1 MKKCIFICLLSF
13 FSVLSM
19 AQNDSQTSYNF
30 LRLPLSAHAAALGGE
45 NVTMPDD
52 DVMMMFHN
60 PALIT
65 GTSVGTL
72 GLQYMNYMSGCN
84 NVSAAYNMLFKEKW
98 NVGVGVDYMGY
109 GSIRQTDSGNNDLG
123 TYSATEMAF
132 YGTLGYELAKNL
144 AGGISLKY
152 VYGNIASYS
161 SMAVAVDLGLN
172 YYLPESEWS
181 FGFAVKNLGGQIMAY
196 DENFEALPLDVQLGV
211 SKRLIGSPVRLSATL
226 SDLNHLDYK
235 FLNHLCLAAEFIISN
250 EIYVGGGYNFRRAD
264 EMKVQEGSEGLSS
277 RGAGLSFG
285 GGINLE
291 KIKINLAYSKLH
303 VSNASI
309 IANLAYTF

>member
-1 MKKCIFICLLSF
+1 
-13 FSVLSM
+13 M

-109 GSIRQTDSGNNDLG
+109 GSIRQTDGGNNDLG

-303 VSNASI
+303 VSNASL

>member
-1 MKKCIFICLLSF
+1 
-13 FSVLSM
+13 M

-30 LRLPLSAHAAALGGE
+30 LRLPLSAHAAALGGD
-45 NVTMPDD
+45 NITMTDD

-84 NVSAAYNMLFKEKW
+84 NVSAAYNMLVKEKW
-98 NVGVGVDYMGY
+98 NIGIGIDYMGY
-109 GSIRQTDSGNNDLG
+109 GSIRHTDADNNDMG
-123 TYSATEMAF
+123 TYNASEMAF
-132 YGTLGYELAKNL
+132 YGTLGYKLASNL

-152 VYGNIASYS
+152 VYGNISSYN

-181 FGFAVKNLGGQIMAY
+181 FGIAVKNLGGQIMAY
-196 DENFEALPLDVQLGV
+196 DEKFEALPLDVQAGV

-235 FLNHLCLAAEFIISN
+235 FLNHLCLAAEFIISD

-264 EMKVQEGSEGLSS
+264 EMKVQEGTEGLSA

-303 VSNASI
+303 VSNASL

>member
-1 MKKCIFICLLSF
+1 
-13 FSVLSM
+13 M
-19 AQNDSQTSYNF
+19 AQNDSQTSYTF
-30 LRLPLSAHAAALGGE
+30 LRLPLSAHAAALGGD
-45 NVTMPDD
+45 NITMTDD

-84 NVSAAYNMLFKEKW
+84 NVSAAYNMLVKEKW
-98 NVGVGVDYMGY
+98 NIGIGIDYMGY
-109 GSIRQTDSGNNDLG
+109 GSIRHTDADNNDMG
-123 TYSATEMAF
+123 TYNASEMAF
-132 YGTLGYELAKNL
+132 YGTLGYELASNL

-152 VYGNIASYS
+152 VYGNISSYN

-181 FGFAVKNLGGQIMAY
+181 FGIAVKNLGGQIMAY
-196 DENFEALPLDVQLGV
+196 DEKFEALPLDVQAGV

-235 FLNHLCLAAEFIISN
+235 FLNHLCLAAEFIISD

-264 EMKVQEGSEGLSS
+264 EMKVQEGTEGLSA

-303 VSNASI
+303 VSNSSL

>member
-1 MKKCIFICLLSF
+1 
-13 FSVLSM
+13 M

-30 LRLPLSAHAAALGGE
+30 LRLPLSAHAAALGGD
-45 NVTMPDD
+45 NITMTDD

-84 NVSAAYNMLFKEKW
+84 NVSAAYNMLVKEKW
-98 NVGVGVDYMGY
+98 NIGIGIDYMGY
-109 GSIRQTDSGNNDLG
+109 GSIRHTDADNNDMG
-123 TYSATEMAF
+123 TYNASEMAF
-132 YGTLGYELAKNL
+132 YGTLGYELASNL

-152 VYGNIASYS
+152 VYGNISSYN

-181 FGFAVKNLGGQIMAY
+181 FGIAVKNLGGQIMAY
-196 DENFEALPLDVQLGV
+196 DEKFEALPLDVQAGV

-235 FLNHLCLAAEFIISN
+235 FLNHLCLAAEFIVSD

-264 EMKVQEGSEGLSS
+264 EMKVQEGTEGLSA

-303 VSNASI
+303 VSNASL

>member
-1 MKKCIFICLLSF
+1 MSF
-13 FSVLSM
+13 FSTLSM

-30 LRLPLSAHAAALGGE
+30 LRLPLSAHAAALGGD
-45 NVTMPDD
+45 NITMTDD

-84 NVSAAYNMLFKEKW
+84 NVSAAYNMLVKEKR
-98 NVGVGVDYMGY
+98 NIGIGIDYMGY
-109 GSIRQTDSGNNDLG
+109 GSIRHTDADNNDMG
-123 TYSATEMAF
+123 TYNASEMAF
-132 YGTLGYELAKNL
+132 YGTLGYELASNL

-152 VYGNIASYS
+152 VYGNISSYN

-181 FGFAVKNLGGQIMAY
+181 FGIAVKNLGGQIMAY
-196 DENFEALPLDVQLGV
+196 DEKFEALPLDVQAGV

-235 FLNHLCLAAEFIISN
+235 FLNHLCLAAEFIISD

-264 EMKVQEGSEGLSS
+264 EMKVQEGTEGLSA

-303 VSNASI
+303 VSNASL

>member
-1 MKKCIFICLLSF
+1 
-13 FSVLSM
+13 M

-30 LRLPLSAHAAALGGE
+30 LRLPLSAHAAALGGD
-45 NVTMPDD
+45 NITMTDD

-84 NVSAAYNMLFKEKW
+84 NVSAAYNMLVKEKW
-98 NVGVGVDYMGY
+98 NIGIGIDYMGY
-109 GSIRQTDSGNNDLG
+109 GSIRHTDADNNDMG
-123 TYSATEMAF
+123 TYNASEMAF
-132 YGTLGYELAKNL
+132 YGTLGYELASNL

-152 VYGNIASYS
+152 VYGNISSYN

-181 FGFAVKNLGGQIMAY
+181 FGIAVKNLGGQIMAY
-196 DENFEALPLDVQLGV
+196 DEKFEALPLDVQAGV
-211 SKRLIGSPVRLSATL
+211 SKRLTGSPVRLSATL

-235 FLNHLCLAAEFIISN
+235 FLNHLCLAAEFIISD

-264 EMKVQEGSEGLSS
+264 EMKVQEGTEGLSA

-303 VSNASI
+303 VSNASL

>member
-1 MKKCIFICLLSF
+1 
-13 FSVLSM
+13 M
-19 AQNDSQTSYNF
+19 AQNDSQTSYTF
-30 LRLPLSAHAAALGGE
+30 LRLPLSAHAAALGGD
-45 NVTMPDD
+45 NITMTDD

-84 NVSAAYNMLFKEKW
+84 NVSAAYNMLVKEKW
-98 NVGVGVDYMGY
+98 NIGIGIDYMSY
-109 GSIRQTDSGNNDLG
+109 GSIRHTDADNNDMG
-123 TYSATEMAF
+123 TYNASEMAF
-132 YGTLGYELAKNL
+132 YGTLGYELASNL

-152 VYGNIASYS
+152 VYGNISSYN

-181 FGFAVKNLGGQIMAY
+181 FGIAVKNLGGQIMAY
-196 DENFEALPLDVQLGV
+196 DEKFEALPLDVQAGV

-235 FLNHLCLAAEFIISN
+235 FLNHLCLAAEFIISD

-264 EMKVQEGSEGLSS
+264 EMKVQEGTEGLSA

-303 VSNASI
+303 VSNASL

>member
-1 MKKCIFICLLSF
+1 
-13 FSVLSM
+13 M

-30 LRLPLSAHAAALGGE
+30 LRLPLSAHAAALGGD
-45 NVTMPDD
+45 NITMTDD

-72 GLQYMNYMSGCN
+72 GLQYLNYMSGCN
-84 NVSAAYNMLFKEKW
+84 NVSAAYNMLVKEKW
-98 NVGVGVDYMGY
+98 NIGIGIDYMGY
-109 GSIRQTDSGNNDLG
+109 GSIRHTDADNNDMG
-123 TYSATEMAF
+123 TYNASEMAF
-132 YGTLGYELAKNL
+132 YGTLGYELASNL

-152 VYGNIASYS
+152 VYGNISSYN

-181 FGFAVKNLGGQIMAY
+181 FGIAVKNLGGQIMAY
-196 DENFEALPLDVQLGV
+196 DEKFEALPLDVQAGV
-211 SKRLIGSPVRLSATL
+211 SKRLTGSPVRLSATL

-235 FLNHLCLAAEFIISN
+235 FLNHLCLAAEFIISD

-264 EMKVQEGSEGLSS
+264 EMKVQEGTEGLSA

-303 VSNASI
+303 VSNASL

>member
-1 MKKCIFICLLSF
+1 
-13 FSVLSM
+13 M

-30 LRLPLSAHAAALGGE
+30 LRLPLSAHAAALGGD
-45 NVTMPDD
+45 NITMTDD

-84 NVSAAYNMLFKEKW
+84 NVSAAYNMLVKEKW
-98 NVGVGVDYMGY
+98 NIGIGIDYMGY
-109 GSIRQTDSGNNDLG
+109 GSIRHTDADNNDMG
-123 TYSATEMAF
+123 TYNASEIAF
-132 YGTLGYELAKNL
+132 YGTLGYELASNL

-152 VYGNIASYS
+152 VYGNISSYN

-181 FGFAVKNLGGQIMAY
+181 FGIAVKNLGGQIMAY
-196 DENFEALPLDVQLGV
+196 DEKFEALPLDVQAGV

-235 FLNHLCLAAEFIISN
+235 FLNHLCLAAEFIISD

-264 EMKVQEGSEGLSS
+264 EMKVQEGTEGLSA

-303 VSNASI
+303 VSNASL

>member
-1 MKKCIFICLLSF
+1 MSF
-13 FSVLSM
+13 FSTLSM
-19 AQNDSQTSYNF
+19 AQNDSQTSYTF
-30 LRLPLSAHAAALGGE
+30 LRLPLSAHAAALGGD
-45 NVTMPDD
+45 NITMTDD

-84 NVSAAYNMLFKEKW
+84 NVSAAYNMLVKEKW
-98 NVGVGVDYMGY
+98 NIGIGIDYMGY
-109 GSIRQTDSGNNDLG
+109 GSIRHTDADNNDMG
-123 TYSATEMAF
+123 TYNASEMAF
-132 YGTLGYELAKNL
+132 YGTLGYELASNL

-152 VYGNIASYS
+152 VYGNISSYN

-181 FGFAVKNLGGQIMAY
+181 FGIAVKNLGGQIMAY
-196 DENFEALPLDVQLGV
+196 DEKFEALPLDVQAGV

-235 FLNHLCLAAEFIISN
+235 FLNHLCLAAEFIISD

-264 EMKVQEGSEGLSS
+264 EMKVQEGTEGLSA

-303 VSNASI
+303 VSNASL

>member
-1 MKKCIFICLLSF
+1 
-13 FSVLSM
+13 M

-30 LRLPLSAHAAALGGE
+30 LRLPLSAHAAALGGD
-45 NVTMPDD
+45 NITMTDD

-84 NVSAAYNMLFKEKW
+84 NVSAAYNMLVKEKW
-98 NVGVGVDYMGY
+98 NIGIGIDYMGY
-109 GSIRQTDSGNNDLG
+109 GSIRHTDADNNDMG
-123 TYSATEMAF
+123 TYNASEMAF
-132 YGTLGYELAKNL
+132 YGTLGYELASNL

-152 VYGNIASYS
+152 VYGNISSYN

-181 FGFAVKNLGGQIMAY
+181 FGIAVKNLGGQIMAY
-196 DENFEALPLDVQLGV
+196 DEKFEALPLDVQAGV

-235 FLNHLCLAAEFIISN
+235 FLNHLCLAAEFIISD

-264 EMKVQEGSEGLSS
+264 EMKVQEGTEGLSA

-291 KIKINLAYSKLH
+291 KFKINLAYSKLH
-303 VSNASI
+303 VSNASL

>member
-13 FSVLSM
+13 FSILSM
-19 AQNDSQTSYNF
+19 AQNDSQTSYTF
-30 LRLPLSAHAAALGGE
+30 LRLPLSAHAAALGGD
-45 NVTMPDD
+45 NITMTDD

-84 NVSAAYNMLFKEKW
+84 NVSAAYNMLVKEKW
-98 NVGVGVDYMGY
+98 NIGIGIDYMGY
-109 GSIRQTDSGNNDLG
+109 GSIRHTDADNNDMG
-123 TYSATEMAF
+123 TYNASEMAF
-132 YGTLGYELAKNL
+132 YGTLGYELASNL

-152 VYGNIASYS
+152 VYGNISSYN

-181 FGFAVKNLGGQIMAY
+181 FGIAVKNLGGQIMAY
-196 DENFEALPLDVQLGV
+196 DEKFEALPLDVQAGV

-235 FLNHLCLAAEFIISN
+235 FLNHLCLAAEFIISD

-264 EMKVQEGSEGLSS
+264 EMKVQEGTEGLSA

-303 VSNASI
+303 VSNASL

>member
-1 MKKCIFICLLSF
+1 MSF
-13 FSVLSM
+13 FSTLSM

-30 LRLPLSAHAAALGGE
+30 LRLPLSAHAAALGGD
-45 NVTMPDD
+45 NITMTDD

-84 NVSAAYNMLFKEKW
+84 NVSAAYNMLVKEKW
-98 NVGVGVDYMGY
+98 NIGIGIDYMGY
-109 GSIRQTDSGNNDLG
+109 GSIRHTDADNNDMG
-123 TYSATEMAF
+123 TYNASEIAF
-132 YGTLGYELAKNL
+132 YGTLGYELASNL

-152 VYGNIASYS
+152 VYGNISSYN

-181 FGFAVKNLGGQIMAY
+181 FGIAVKNLGGQIMAY
-196 DENFEALPLDVQLGV
+196 DEKFEALPLDVQAGV

-235 FLNHLCLAAEFIISN
+235 FLNHLCLAAEFIISD

-264 EMKVQEGSEGLSS
+264 EMKVQEGTEGLSA

-303 VSNASI
+303 VSNASL

>member
-1 MKKCIFICLLSF
+1 
-13 FSVLSM
+13 M
-19 AQNDSQTSYNF
+19 AQNDSQTSYTF
-30 LRLPLSAHAAALGGE
+30 LRLPLSAHAAALGGD
-45 NVTMPDD
+45 NITMTDD

-72 GLQYMNYMSGCN
+72 GLQYLNYMSGCN
-84 NVSAAYNMLFKEKW
+84 NVSAAYNMLVKEKW
-98 NVGVGVDYMGY
+98 NIGIGIDYMGY
-109 GSIRQTDSGNNDLG
+109 GSIRHTDADNNDMG
-123 TYSATEMAF
+123 TYNASEMAF
-132 YGTLGYELAKNL
+132 YGTLGYELASNL

-152 VYGNIASYS
+152 VYGNISSYN

-181 FGFAVKNLGGQIMAY
+181 FGIAVKNLGGQIMAY
-196 DENFEALPLDVQLGV
+196 DEKFEALPLDVQAGV

-235 FLNHLCLAAEFIISN
+235 FLNHLCLAAEFIISD

-264 EMKVQEGSEGLSS
+264 EMKVQEGTEGLSA

-303 VSNASI
+303 VSNASL

>member
-13 FSVLSM
+13 FSILSM

-30 LRLPLSAHAAALGGE
+30 LRLPLSAHAAALGGD
-45 NVTMPDD
+45 NITMTDD

-84 NVSAAYNMLFKEKW
+84 NVSAAYNMLVKEKW
-98 NVGVGVDYMGY
+98 NIGIGIDYMGY
-109 GSIRQTDSGNNDLG
+109 GSIRHTDADNNDMG
-123 TYSATEMAF
+123 TYNASEMAF
-132 YGTLGYELAKNL
+132 YGTLGYELASNL

-152 VYGNIASYS
+152 VYGNISSYN

-181 FGFAVKNLGGQIMAY
+181 FGIAVKNLGGQIMAY
-196 DENFEALPLDVQLGV
+196 DEKFEALPLDVQAGV
-211 SKRLIGSPVRLSATL
+211 SKRLTGSPVRLSATL

-235 FLNHLCLAAEFIISN
+235 FLNHLCLAAEFIISD

-264 EMKVQEGSEGLSS
+264 EMKVQEGTEGLSA

-291 KIKINLAYSKLH
+291 KFKINLAYSKLH
-303 VSNASI
+303 VSNASL

>member
-1 MKKCIFICLLSF
+1 
-13 FSVLSM
+13 M

-30 LRLPLSAHAAALGGE
+30 LRLPLSAHAAALGGD
-45 NVTMPDD
+45 NITMTDD

-72 GLQYMNYMSGCN
+72 GLQYLNYMSGCN
-84 NVSAAYNMLFKEKW
+84 NVSAAYNMLVKEKW
-98 NVGVGVDYMGY
+98 NIGIGIDYMGY
-109 GSIRQTDSGNNDLG
+109 GSIRHTDADNNDMG
-123 TYSATEMAF
+123 TYNASEMAF
-132 YGTLGYELAKNL
+132 YGTLGYELASNL

-152 VYGNIASYS
+152 VYGNISSYN

-181 FGFAVKNLGGQIMAY
+181 FGIAVKNLGGQIMAY
-196 DENFEALPLDVQLGV
+196 DEKFEALPLDVQAGV

-235 FLNHLCLAAEFIISN
+235 FLNHLCLAAEFIISD

-264 EMKVQEGSEGLSS
+264 EMKVQEGTEGLSA

-291 KIKINLAYSKLH
+291 KIKIDLAYSKLH
-303 VSNASI
+303 VSNASL

>member
-1 MKKCIFICLLSF
+1 MSF
-13 FSVLSM
+13 FSTLSM

-30 LRLPLSAHAAALGGE
+30 LRLPLSAHAAALGGD
-45 NVTMPDD
+45 NITMTDD

-84 NVSAAYNMLFKEKW
+84 NVSAAYNMLVKEKW
-98 NVGVGVDYMGY
+98 NIGIGIDYMGY
-109 GSIRQTDSGNNDLG
+109 GSIRYTDADNNDMG
-123 TYSATEMAF
+123 TYNASEMAF
-132 YGTLGYELAKNL
+132 YGTLGYELASNL

-152 VYGNIASYS
+152 VYGNISSYN

-181 FGFAVKNLGGQIMAY
+181 FGIAVKNLGGQIMAY
-196 DENFEALPLDVQLGV
+196 DEKFEALPLDVQAGV

-235 FLNHLCLAAEFIISN
+235 FLNHLCLAAEFIISD

-264 EMKVQEGSEGLSS
+264 EMKVQEGTEGLSA

-303 VSNASI
+303 VSNASL

>member
-1 MKKCIFICLLSF
+1 
-13 FSVLSM
+13 M

-30 LRLPLSAHAAALGGE
+30 LRLPLSAHAAALGGD
-45 NVTMPDD
+45 NITMTDD

-84 NVSAAYNMLFKEKW
+84 NVSAAYNMLVKEKW
-98 NVGVGVDYMGY
+98 NIGIGIDYMGY
-109 GSIRQTDSGNNDLG
+109 GSIRHTDADNNDMG
-123 TYSATEMAF
+123 TYNASEMAF
-132 YGTLGYELAKNL
+132 YGTLGYELASNL

-152 VYGNIASYS
+152 VYGNISSYN

-181 FGFAVKNLGGQIMAY
+181 FGIAVKNLGGQIMAY
-196 DENFEALPLDVQLGV
+196 DEKFEALPLDVQAGV
-211 SKRLIGSPVRLSATL
+211 SKRLIGSPIRLSATL

-235 FLNHLCLAAEFIISN
+235 FLNHLCLAAEFIISD

-264 EMKVQEGSEGLSS
+264 EMKVQEGTEGLSA

-303 VSNASI
+303 VSNASL